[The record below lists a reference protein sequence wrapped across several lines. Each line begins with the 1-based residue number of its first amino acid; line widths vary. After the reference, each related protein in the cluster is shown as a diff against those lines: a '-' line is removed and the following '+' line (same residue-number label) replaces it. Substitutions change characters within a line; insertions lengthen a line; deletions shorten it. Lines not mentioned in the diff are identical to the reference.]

1 MFAWPSCPHCI
12 KEIPIAQQVAASEHA
27 GMVVVFVRGTKQ
39 AASEIAG
46 ELKLTAPVLVDDGT
60 LRNRYGVN
68 AVPYT
73 LVLGPDGHA
82 TEAFRGAQDEGTL
95 RSAVADAR

>member
-1 MFAWPSCPHCI
+1 
-12 KEIPIAQQVAASEHA
+12 
-27 GMVVVFVRGTKQ
+27 MVVVFVRGTKQ
-39 AASEIAG
+39 AATEIAR

-60 LRNRYGVN
+60 LRNRYAVN

-82 TEAFRGAQDEGTL
+82 TEAFRGAQDEATL
-95 RSAVADAR
+95 RSALADAR